1 MVRNWE
7 EHGSISRRAK
17 AFATIL
23 ILLALSMPFYFM
35 AEKLSQTS
43 KVVSVSL
50 TAIGWSYIMTRPNGL
65 QED

>member
-17 AFATIL
+17 ASATIL
-23 ILLALSMPFYFM
+23 ILLALSMPFYFL
-35 AEKLSQTS
+35 AEQFSQTS
-43 KVVSVSL
+43 KVASASL
-50 TAIGWSYIMTRPNGL
+50 IAIGWCFLITRPSGP